1 MNKRRT
7 QDQILDLYWG
17 GPERRITGLTLRIIG
32 VNAVAL
38 VILVFGMI
46 YLGDYQKTLVA
57 AKLEA
62 FQSDA
67 ELVAAGISGTLENE
81 TMTPQEGDTIARSVF
96 ATRSFLNP
104 YSGAKRL
111 LVFDQK
117 GTVLSDSRKVDMTLP
132 AWPETPTREL
142 ESIRVLKHMTGFV
155 LALIPSG
162 QPLPPYPAI
171 NDETATGAE
180 YPNVIEALSGKIS
193 LSAWLKEDGLI
204 FLSASA
210 PIKQNGKILGALLM
224 TRDAKDIQDEIAKVW
239 VDILRVF
246 LGTLVITIM
255 LSIYL
260 SGAIASPLRKLARAA
275 EAVRAGHSR
284 GSDIPDFS
292 ERRDEIGELSVVL
305 RHMTEGLWSRMDKI
319 ERFAGDVAHELK
331 NPLTSL
337 KSAAETALRIKKKE
351 DLDKL
356 LGIICHDAD
365 RMSRLI
371 SDISAAS
378 RLDTE
383 LSREV
388 FKPVDMPGLIHT
400 LMDSYEPGLE
410 RSAKK
415 HKLEGR
421 IVKAGKNAIRF
432 ECDSADSLKTAGIES
447 RLLQV
452 LDNLLG
458 NALSFSPKTAAINI
472 ALKARDKQ
480 LVLSVEDEGPGIP
493 PGKLESVF
501 ERFYSERPQHEDFG
515 NHSGLGLAICKQ
527 IVEAHGGKIFAENIT
542 NNSGKVTGARFSVVL
557 NRL

>member
-1 MNKRRT
+1 MTKRRA

-17 GPERRITGLTLRIIG
+17 GPERRITGLTVRIIG

-38 VILVFGMI
+38 VILVIGMI
-46 YLGDYQKTLVA
+46 YLGDYQKTLIA

-67 ELVAAGISGTLENE
+67 ELVAAGISGTLENDLV
-81 TMTPQEGDTIARSVF
+81 TPKEADTIARSVF

-104 YSGAKRL
+104 YSGEKRL
-111 LVFDQK
+111 MVFDAQ
-117 GTVLSDSRKVDMTLP
+117 GQTLSDSSKVSMTLP
-132 AWPETPTREL
+132 KWPEPPAREL
-142 ESIRVLKHMTGFV
+142 KSILILKQMAGFI
-155 LALIPSG
+155 LELIPSG
-162 QPLPPYPAI
+162 QPLPAYPPI
-171 NDETATGAE
+171 DETSANGAE

-193 LSAWLKEDGLI
+193 LSAWLKDDGLI

-210 PIKQNGKILGALLM
+210 PIRHNGKILGALLM
-224 TRDAKDIQDEIAKVW
+224 TRDARDIQEEIAKVW
-239 VDILRVF
+239 IDILKVF
-246 LGTLVITIM
+246 LGTLVITIL

-260 SGAIASPLRKLARAA
+260 SGAIANPLRKLARAA

-284 GSDIPDFS
+284 GSDIPDLS

-305 RHMTEGLWSRMDKI
+305 RHMTEALWNRMDKI

-388 FKPVDMPGLIHT
+388 FKPIDMPGLVHT

-415 HKLEGR
+415 HKSSGR

-432 ECDSADSLKTAGIES
+432 ECDNSASLKVAGIES

-458 NALSFSPKTAAINI
+458 NALSFSPKTAAITI
-472 ALKARDKQ
+472 SLKPRDKQ
-480 LVLSVEDEGPGIP
+480 LVLSIEDEGPGIP